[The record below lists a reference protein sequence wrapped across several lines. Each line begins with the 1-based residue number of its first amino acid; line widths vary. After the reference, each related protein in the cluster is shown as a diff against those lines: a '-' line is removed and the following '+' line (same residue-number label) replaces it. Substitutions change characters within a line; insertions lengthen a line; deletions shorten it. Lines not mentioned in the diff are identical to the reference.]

1 MQESGGAQA
10 TALSGGLPAL
20 LACVIGEVVNLA
32 GAHLLLLL
40 EPLRIPLFLDT
51 IGTVAVTFYAGLLP
65 GIIVALLFNVIRT
78 IQIAL
83 VNGTEI
89 YPWEMLYMLCG
100 ATIAAVTWAF
110 ARRKENFCIN
120 RQITI
125 LYLVLIALLSAF
137 ASSVVGGLVETVNR
151 IFFDGIH
158 NRFLTEYFVRAF
170 MGENMGMFVS
180 CVLAR
185 IPMTLMD
192 RVICTFAGYGLYA
205 LAKKYTH
212 HGSV

>member
-1 MQESGGAQA
+1 MNKNLHSFF
-10 TALSGGLPAL
+10 LVL
-20 LACVIGEVVNLA
+20 LACVIGEIVNLA

-40 EPLRIPLFLDT
+40 EPLHIPLFLDT

-78 IQIAL
+78 IQLAL

-100 ATIAAVTWAF
+100 AAIAAVTWAF
-110 ARRKENFCIN
+110 ARRKENFRIN

-158 NRFLTEYFVRAF
+158 NKSLTEYFVRAF
-170 MGENMGMFVS
+170 MGENLGLFVS
-180 CVLAR
+180 CVFAR
-185 IPMTLMD
+185 IPMTVMD
-192 RVICTFAGYGLYA
+192 RTVCTFAGYGLYV
-205 LAKKYTH
+205 LVKKYKPYE
-212 HGSV
+212 SL